1 LRLKLAWTFLK
12 IKKNVNKKLKRPA
25 KANIKKIETSETLKV
40 KYSPSKQMAGT
51 IFWEV
56 RCYKQDLKGKK
67 TSMPNNSYFLQ
78 LRTNH

>member
-25 KANIKKIETSETLKV
+25 KSNIKKIETSETLKV

-56 RCYKQDLKGKK
+56 QCYKQDLKGKK
-67 TSMPNNSYFLQ
+67 NILPRNSSFFAVK
-78 LRTNH
+78 N